1 MKSIFVSGR
10 YLSES
15 IFDMAICKYTGDWE
29 PESSSIH
36 TLKNTLHGI
45 TLDYNV
51 I

>member
-29 PESSSIH
+29 PESNSIH
-36 TLKNTLHGI
+36 TRKKYFTWRYAGL
-45 TLDYNV
+45 
-51 I
+51 